1 MDLLDFEGQA
11 MYFDAPLG
19 DGPERL
25 LQEAA
30 ACYPHERAEHLLLR
44 AYFLAPEHLAV
55 LVALYRFYYY
65 RHRYGD
71 ALQVAERT
79 LQVAG
84 RMLGLR
90 GTWSDFDYADLANA
104 VVTSIVL
111 TRFYLLALKGTG
123 FLLLRLGDPESAV
136 ERLRKVVQLDSNDR
150 LGAGPLLDLALGA
163 MAEPSG
169 RNDDGI
175 SVAEA

>member
-1 MDLLDFEGQA
+1 MTVMDLLDFEGQA
-11 MYFDAPLG
+11 MYFDTPLG
-19 DGPERL
+19 DEPERL

-30 ACYPHERAEHLLLR
+30 ACYPHERAEH
-44 AYFLAPEHLAV
+44 
-55 LVALYRFYYY
+55 
-65 RHRYGD
+65 
-71 ALQVAERT
+71 
-79 LQVAG
+79 
-84 RMLGLR
+84 
-90 GTWSDFDYADLANA
+90 
-104 VVTSIVL
+104 
-111 TRFYLLALKGTG
+111 
-123 FLLLRLGDPESAV
+123 LLLRLGDPESAV